1 MPNTPPLSLT
11 DDEYETVMAAAAPIH
26 QAERGLFLL
35 ALAEEIARHPVTG
48 AGLIHRLASELQ
60 RRFCVQARADATTR
74 LHETHRRGPR
84 QGAQGGPPGRER
96 SPAGP

>member
-48 AGLIHRLASELQ
+48 AGLIS
-60 RRFCVQARADATTR
+60 
-74 LHETHRRGPR
+74 
-84 QGAQGGPPGRER
+84 
-96 SPAGP
+96 SAG